1 MSSSPVSI
9 EFQPCVKCG
18 HVGKKSGEF
27 RAAGGFLS
35 SFFDVA
41 TERFVYWSCTR
52 CGHTEFYNRRLGGG
66 SKVVDFLGS

>member
-1 MSSSPVSI
+1 MHDASLSPDL
-9 EFQPCVKCG
+9 QPCVKCG
-18 HVGKKSGEF
+18 QLGKKSGEF

-41 TERFVYWSCTR
+41 TERFVYWSCTG

>member
-1 MSSSPVSI
+1 MNSSPAAI

-18 HVGKKSGEF
+18 QVGKKSGEF

-41 TERFVYWSCTR
+41 TERFVY
-52 CGHTEFYNRRLGGG
+52 
-66 SKVVDFLGS
+66 